1 MTLRA
6 KRIVPI
12 RVSPTCVGT
21 ALTSS
26 SSLGRASDGSR
37 SGGSLHC
44 GRKTPQKGIGQI
56 PPVGKGSGPRVWK
69 TCTCGAAPLSS
80 RQCHFSMAT
89 CNFFPP
95 RQAARVAPRFR
106 GVLPASR
113 AGNRLA
119 VESQGGTA
127 TVGLPAV
134 WSGALA
140 GGHHRLRPRASRS
153 SRLSSASCSEC
164 RGAYSSLH
172 LLPGPP
178 SIAGTTKSL
187 SAFFVQEGSTF
198 ETLPRWI
205 RSASVHT
212 GAHGVTRT

>member
-80 RQCHFSMAT
+80 RQCHFSIAV
-89 CNFFPP
+89 CSLLG
-95 RQAARVAPRFR
+95 RASVR
-106 GVLPASR
+106 LPAISRRLPTSR

-127 TVGLPAV
+127 TAGLPEV

-153 SRLSSASCSEC
+153 SRLSSTSCSEC

-178 SIAGTTKSL
+178 S
-187 SAFFVQEGSTF
+187 
-198 ETLPRWI
+198 R
-205 RSASVHT
+205 
-212 GAHGVTRT
+212 

>member
-56 PPVGKGSGPRVWK
+56 PPVGKGSGPPRLEDV
-69 TCTCGAAPLSS
+69 CVRRRPVEFAAVSFFHSS
-80 RQCHFSMAT
+80 L
-89 CNFFPP
+89 FPP
-95 RQAARVAPRFR
+95 RQGERAFASDFTAFADIAP
-106 GVLPASR
+106 

-134 WSGALA
+134 CSGALA

-178 SIAGTTKSL
+178 S
-187 SAFFVQEGSTF
+187 
-198 ETLPRWI
+198 R
-205 RSASVHT
+205 
-212 GAHGVTRT
+212 

>member
-56 PPVGKGSGPRVWK
+56 PPVGKGSGPPRLEDVYVRRRPVEF
-69 TCTCGAAPLSS
+69 AAVSFFHGDLQFLPSS
-80 RQCHFSMAT
+80 TGS
-89 CNFFPP
+89 
-95 RQAARVAPRFR
+95 ARRPAISRRLAGIARWQPACCRESGWNSNRGSAR
-106 GVLPASR
+106 GVVRRSR
-113 AGNRLA
+113 RRTPSSSAAGFS
-119 VESQGGTA
+119 VISIV
-127 TVGLPAV
+127 VGLV
-134 WSGALA
+134 
-140 GGHHRLRPRASRS
+140 
-153 SRLSSASCSEC
+153 SEC
-164 RGAYSSLH
+164 RGTYSSLH

-178 SIAGTTKSL
+178 S
-187 SAFFVQEGSTF
+187 
-198 ETLPRWI
+198 R
-205 RSASVHT
+205 
-212 GAHGVTRT
+212 